1 MCSFQEGG
9 VLPVSASA
17 IAVPGETHGPDGSK
31 VAYEVPRP
39 LETEEIPGVV
49 ASVGATWSLCCCV
62 LRAVSC
68 VLCAVS
74 ACVLCAVFRVL

>member
-39 LETEEIPGVV
+39 LEMEEIPGVV
-49 ASVGATWSLCCCV
+49 ASVGARLSLCCCCV
-62 LRAVSC
+62 LCPVSC
-68 VLCAVS
+68 VLCPVPCMYAVS
-74 ACVLCAVFRVL
+74 CR

>member
-49 ASVGATWSLCCCV
+49 ASVGARLSFC
-62 LRAVSC
+62 VSC

-74 ACVLCAVFRVL
+74 ACVCLCLPVCLVSCVL